1 MGGGG
6 GGGGGDLGLDVRQ
19 VVPLTQFGA
28 LQDGSKTIGFDE
40 MANFYCTRAQLLA
53 AGMFE

>member
-1 MGGGG
+1 M
-6 GGGGGDLGLDVRQ
+6 GLDVKQ
-19 VVPLTQFGA
+19 VVPLTRFGA